1 MLRHIASRGPRTVA
15 RALGTLAVSLLA
27 WASVAEP
34 AQAQVDFVVHGE
46 VGGAVMLSPHQRRDL
61 GFDNGVTAMLRPGIR
76 FADFFDLELNV
87 GALWFPTTNVPTTQ
101 GLGRVFLAGGGI
113 RFEPL
118 LGNVARLAFD
128 GHVNYAYTGELSRL
142 SFDGGIVLEFQAG
155 NDVGIGPY
163 ARYTHVFASGPSDGT
178 DAMMISYGLSL
189 SLGTSRPA
197 AAVDTDG
204 DDVFDG
210 TDLCVDVPAGHTPDP
225 ARAGCPLADSDHD
238 GVHDIVDVC
247 PHEAAGP
254 TPDPQRRGC
263 PLLDSDRD
271 GVDDRDD
278 LCPQEP
284 RGEHPDVSRA
294 GCPLADSDAD
304 GVFDPSDACPTTVAG
319 PHPDPTRAGC
329 PDGDDDGDQVLNA
342 LDQCRTEHAG
352 FHPDPA
358 RAGCPLPDGDH
369 DMIPDATD
377 ACPTQP
383 GAPSSNPRRN
393 GCPGLVLLHADS
405 ISIEQPV
412 YFATGRETILP
423 RSRAVLTALAEAMR
437 LTPEIRRVSI
447 EGHTDDVGEDAA
459 NLELSEH
466 RAHSVMQWLIA
477 HDIDASR
484 LEAHGFGETRPIAE
498 GVSRGAREENRRV
511 EFRVLDPAPTRS
523 EGGAR

>member
-1 MLRHIASRGPRTVA
+1 MPR
-15 RALGTLAVSLLA
+15 LLLLSSLA
-27 WASVAEP
+27 WVLVASP
-34 AQAQVDFVVHGE
+34 ALAQVDFVVHGE
-46 VGGAVMLSPHQRRDL
+46 VGGAAMLSAHQRRDL
-61 GFDNGVTAMLRPGIR
+61 GFDNGLTASVRPGIR

-113 RFEPL
+113 RFEPM
-118 LGNVARLAFD
+118 LGNVMRLAID
-128 GHVNYAYTGELSRL
+128 GHVNYAYTGNLNRL
-142 SFDGGIVLEFQAG
+142 SFDAGLVLEFQAG
-155 NDVGIGPY
+155 NDVGLGPFV
-163 ARYTHVFASGPSDGT
+163 RYTHVFASGPSDGQ

-189 SLGTSRPA
+189 SVGTARPHTRT
-197 AAVDTDG
+197 DTDG
-204 DDVFDG
+204 DEVFD
-210 TDLCVDVPAGHTPDP
+210 DVDVCDDVPAGHMPDP
-225 ARAGCPLADSDHD
+225 TRPGCPLPDSDHD
-238 GVHDIVDVC
+238 GIHDAHDVC
-247 PHEAAGP
+247 PHEAAGH
-254 TPDPQRRGC
+254 TPDPERMGC
-263 PLLDSDRD
+263 PLLDSDHD

-278 LCPQEP
+278 LCPHDACGQ
-284 RGEHPDVSRA
+284 HPDPARA
-294 GCPLADSDAD
+294 GCALADSDAD
-304 GVFDPSDACPTTVAG
+304 GVFDPDDACPTTAAG
-319 PHPDPTRAGC
+319 HHPDPMRAGC
-329 PDGDDDGDQVLNA
+329 PDGDDDNDGVLNA
-342 LDQCRTEHAG
+342 LDECRIEHAG

-412 YFATGRETILP
+412 FFATGRETILA

-447 EGHTDDVGEDAA
+447 EGHTDDVGADDA
-459 NLELSEH
+459 NLVLSDH
-466 RAHSVMQWLIA
+466 RAQSVMAWLVA
-477 HDIDASR
+477 HGIEASR

-511 EFRVLDPAPTRS
+511 EFRVVDPAAHST
-523 EGGAR
+523 EGGSQ